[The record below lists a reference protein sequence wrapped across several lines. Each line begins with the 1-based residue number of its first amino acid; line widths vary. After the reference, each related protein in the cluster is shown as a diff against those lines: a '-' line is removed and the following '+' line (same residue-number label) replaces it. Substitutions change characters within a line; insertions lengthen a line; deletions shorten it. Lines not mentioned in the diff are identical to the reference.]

1 MSKITDLGAALD
13 PQFERVSDTPRTDV
27 AQHNM
32 GSVAEPHYVVDV
44 EVARDLERE
53 LAEAKK
59 ELNDKSKFCYAVEQ
73 ALDGLKGDYVK
84 IIAALR
90 KDAAT
95 YRWLRE
101 TLQSAKGGAY
111 VTVNEHL
118 SYYEKPEIGKKVKI
132 QWYPITPIGFYIV
145 EESTLDAAIDAAMK
159 ECGK

>member
-1 MSKITDLGAALD
+1 M
-13 PQFERVSDTPRTDV
+13 SDTPRTD
-27 AQHNM
+27 ALIYRKNTIEMQRHELLDL
-32 GSVAEPHYVVDV
+32 AL
-44 EVARDLERE
+44 ALERE

-59 ELNDKSKFCYAVEQ
+59 
-73 ALDGLKGDYVK
+73 
-84 IIAALR
+84 
-90 KDAAT
+90 DAER

-118 SYYEKPEIGKKVKI
+118 SYYEKPEIGKEVKI

-145 EESTLDAAIDAAMK
+145 EENTLDAAIDAAMK